1 MITNRQVIDSK
12 EILFA
17 HTDGYF
23 FPDTFANRIKSREFL
38 AHRLRTGEPSITV
51 ISDILGSG
59 KSFLLQMAQSELG
72 LDSVKTLRCGE
83 DDDAVAINTKDP
95 VFIDEIDIKA
105 RPRRIKSTIESIRSK
120 MNSHPSPLVLVG
132 DYTLKNRDFELMLKD
147 LGDVGYVPMEPLNP
161 VFFDQAMQQR
171 LGRVAKNLA
180 VDTTGV
186 EILESELKSALV
198 PNWKVLTSANFRDT
212 YCALY
217 EMARYL
223 KNTNDKGQITK
234 IEAVQWVEKHS
245 PTWATELQSRFYQS
259 YVKFLATRLA
269 EGGWESV
276 HPMQEDELRRLPG
289 IGDVTKER
297 FRLDVIEPMCKKF
310 MVLSAMGE
318 PSIDFGGTV
327 YHRYPEPYLPGTLT
341 RIKAAFG
348 KGTL

>member
-12 EILFA
+12 NILFA

-38 AHRLRTGEPSITV
+38 ANRLRCGEPSITV

-72 LDSVKTLRCGE
+72 LNSVKTLRCGE
-83 DDDAVAINTKDP
+83 DDDAEALNTNDP

-105 RPRRIKSTIESIRSK
+105 RPRRIKSTIDAIRNK
-120 MNSHPSPLVLVG
+120 MRTHPSPLVLVG
-132 DYTLKNRDFELMLKD
+132 DYTLKNPDFESMLKEVC
-147 LGDVGYVPMEPLNP
+147 DVGYVPMEPLNP

-180 VDTTGV
+180 VDVVGT
-186 EILESELKSALV
+186 EILESDLKSALV
-198 PNWKVLTSANFRDT
+198 PNWTVMTSANFRDT

-223 KNTNDKGQITK
+223 KNTTEMGQITRL
-234 IEAVQWVEKHS
+234 EAIQWVEKCS
-245 PTWATELQSRFYQS
+245 PNWANELQANFYQS
-259 YVKFLATRLA
+259 YLEFLARLIA

-276 HPMQEDELRRLPG
+276 YPMREEELRRLPG

-297 FRLDVIEPMCKKF
+297 FRLDIIEPMCKKF
-310 MVLSAMGE
+310 LVLSAMGD

-341 RIKAAFG
+341 RITAAFG
-348 KGTL
+348 GKRL